1 MVDRRTFTA
10 LLAGTLAAP
19 KATFA
24 QNSMT
29 RNVFYSAVG
38 SELTLYSVDVDNA
51 ALVRQGTVP
60 TPTDDLRILA
70 LNELSATAPPA
81 AGPPCASKADTA
93 HFMGV
98 SGAGCS
104 KSNLIAPRSRPDSF
118 TNEACTTP

>member
-38 SELTLYSVDVDNA
+38 PELTLYSVDVDNA
-51 ALVRQGTVP
+51 ALVRQGTVS
-60 TPTDDLRILA
+60 TPTGIQYA
-70 LNELSATAPPA
+70 
-81 AGPPCASKADTA
+81 
-93 HFMGV
+93 
-98 SGAGCS
+98 
-104 KSNLIAPRSRPDSF
+104 
-118 TNEACTTP
+118 